1 MKLVFDTETTGLIKK
16 GVPLSDPSQ
25 PRCVQL
31 GAILFEDEGA
41 VLAELNLI
49 IRPDGWTVPQ
59 VCVDVHGITTEKAQR
74 CGVPIA
80 FALSVFNQLSILAD
94 TMVAHNF
101 DYDDQVLRGE
111 FERLGKTPEFTKKAN
126 FCTMKAATD
135 IVRIPSARGFK
146 YPRLQETHKFLF
158 GEEFEGAHDAMADV
172 RACKRTFLE
181 LVKRNS

>member
-25 PRCVQL
+25 PRVVQL
-31 GAILFEDEGA
+31 GAILFEDDGT
-41 VLAELNLI
+41 VRGELNLI
-49 IRPDGWTVPQ
+49 IKPDGWTVPQ
-59 VCVDVHGITTEKAQR
+59 VCVDVHGITTEIAEK

-80 FALSVFNQLSILAD
+80 IALSAFNRLSLLAD
-94 TMVAHNF
+94 TMIAHNF

-111 FERLGKTPEFTKKAN
+111 FERLGRPAEFAKKNN
-126 FCTMKAATD
+126 FCTMKAATE
-135 IVRIPSARGFK
+135 VVKIPSAKGFK

-172 RACKRTFLE
+172 RACKRVYLD
-181 LVKRNS
+181 LLKRNS